1 MLSLTLYVP
10 AYNFV
15 LQLVNLLNSC
25 AYMLS
30 KGMHLL
36 LHILIVCSTFHQG
49 ILDKIKH
56 EGFAQSP
63 C

>member
-15 LQLVNLLNSC
+15 LQLVNLLNPC

-36 LHILIVCSTFHQG
+36 LHILTVCSTFHHG
-49 ILDKIKH
+49 ILDRRKH

>member
-15 LQLVNLLNSC
+15 LQLVYLFIPC

-36 LHILIVCSTFHQG
+36 LHILIVCNTYHHG
-49 ILDKIKH
+49 ILDIRKH